1 MEVVKTYT
9 DTELVA
15 ALQSGTA
22 LNPVV
27 KFLYKEY
34 FEFLAIFIKQHQ
46 GTQQDAEDIFQEVML
61 NFIEIV
67 RLNKFRGDSSVK
79 TFLYALNRNAW
90 FNELKRKGRADSRE
104 TKFEETKDKTDMD
117 AAHFIAGRE
126 SKKQVLDIVDKLG
139 DACKKIL
146 LAFYYEN
153 LSMKE
158 ILESSNYENEQVLRN
173 KKYKCLKQLEQL
185 LTANPN
191 IAKTLKS
198 ALQYE

>member
-9 DTELVA
+9 DAELVT
-15 ALQSGTA
+15 ALQSGEN

-27 KFLYKEY
+27 KFLYRDF

-46 GTQQDAEDIFQEVML
+46 GSQQDAEDIFQDVVVS
-61 NFIEIV
+61 FIEIV
-67 RLNKFRGDSSVK
+67 RMNKFRGDSSVK

-90 FNELKRKGRADSRE
+90 FNELKRKGRADARE
-104 TKFEETKDKTDMD
+104 TKFEEAKAQTDLD

-126 SKKQVLDIVDKLG
+126 SRKQILEIVDKLG
-139 DACKKIL
+139 DSCKKIL

-158 ILESSNYENEQVLRN
+158 ILQSSAYENEQVVRN

-185 LTANPN
+185 LTANPV